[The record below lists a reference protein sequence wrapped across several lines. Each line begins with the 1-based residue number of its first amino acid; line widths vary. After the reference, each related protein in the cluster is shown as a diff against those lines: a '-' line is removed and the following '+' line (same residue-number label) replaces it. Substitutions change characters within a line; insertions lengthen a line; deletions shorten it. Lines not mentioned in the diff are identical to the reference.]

1 MERFNEIPTERPAET
16 GGETSVDTQAE
27 VDLISGGVGFDDSP
41 VEENKGEE
49 TQKQQKTVKKE
60 KEA

>member
-1 MERFNEIPTERPAET
+1 MERFNEIPTERLAET

-41 VEENKGEE
+41 QEDSNGAEER
-49 TQKQQKTVKKE
+49 KQQKTVKKE
-60 KEA
+60 REA